1 MPSAAQSEGVSDPS
15 GLGVAFN
22 QMGMFT
28 KRSARIAVGVIGVV
42 LDPGEMVEVLVAGR
56 YRGNDGVV
64 ALTDR
69 RLVVVNDREWRPDVE
84 ELIIAPGTTIQG
96 WQDDRSAA
104 VVIQAPSGATIT
116 IDQISERENAQRL
129 AAAIRAR
136 AGTT

>member
-15 GLGVAFN
+15 GLGAAYN

-28 KRSARIAVGVIGVV
+28 KRSSRIAVGVLGVV
-42 LDPGEMVEVLVAGR
+42 LDAGEMIEVLVAGR

-84 ELIIAPGTTIQG
+84 ELVIVPGTTIQG

-116 IDQISERENAQRL
+116 IDQINEREHAQRL

-136 AGTT
+136 AGTS